1 LIFQGKIWSI
11 LHVVALL
18 CLNWWSSSFDN
29 VLKVHKIKLGSCVS
43 HGRTRIGDDD
53 DDDDDDVDDKI
64 GDIPYN
70 LYFSPV
76 NFVLCLYFLVC
87 YLSFEP

>member
-1 LIFQGKIWSI
+1 M
-11 LHVVALL
+11 
-18 CLNWWSSSFDN
+18 
-29 VLKVHKIKLGSCVS
+29 S